1 MSNAES
7 NIAVQG
13 MKLFSRPLCAD
24 SHRVRLVLAEK
35 GINVDIHEIEGDEL
49 PQSLV
54 DVNPYN
60 SVPTLSDRDMVLYHP
75 RIIMEYIDERFPH
88 PPLMPV
94 DPVSRASRRLA
105 LHRIEE
111 DWYRLIP
118 DLEGKPDR
126 KQSKAKKELREGLTA
141 AADIFALKPYFLSDE
156 MSLVDCTLAPL
167 LWRLPRWGIELPKE
181 AKAVTDY
188 ATRIF
193 NTETFQAS
201 LTEEEMEIRV

>member
-13 MKLFSRPLCAD
+13 MKLFSRPLCVD

-35 GINVDIHEIEGDEL
+35 GINVDIHEIEGDEP

-111 DWYRLIP
+111 DWYSLIP

-141 AADIFALKPYFLSDE
+141 ANDIFALKPYFLSDE
-156 MSLVDCTLAPL
+156 MSLVDCSLAPL
-167 LWRLPRWGIELPKE
+167 LWRLPRWGVELPKE
-181 AKAVTDY
+181 AKAVSDY
-188 ATRIF
+188 AARIF

-201 LTEEEMEIRV
+201 LTEEELEIRV